1 MKFFFVKPAQPDYS
15 RLPFDDI
22 AVPVNWR
29 RPLMVAITA
38 GLTALLHGVVFI
50 WYLNRPAPPA
60 ITEAVPLPS
69 IDIALA
75 APNAGVPDK
84 PVAPPSPP
92 KPVVQPKPENKPKP
106 KPKVKPK
113 PVKQKAKSEI
123 KKPVVKPETKPV
135 ETAPAV
141 PQQAVAPPSPPA
153 AVTPPAN
160 AQANRHAQRSPVGSD
175 TPAHANA
182 DYLSNPKPAYP
193 RIARQRHWEGR
204 VVLRV
209 FVTADG
215 RCGDLSV
222 YRGSGHDALDESAI
236 AAVRNW
242 RFVPGKRGGVAVASW
257 VNVPIEFAL
266 E

>member
-1 MKFFFVKPAQPDYS
+1 MKFFFVKPAQPDYAH
-15 RLPFDDI
+15 LPFEDI
-22 AVPVNWR
+22 AVPVNWQR
-29 RPLMVAITA
+29 SLVVAITA
-38 GLTALLHGVVFI
+38 ALTALLHGVVLT
-50 WYLNRPAPPA
+50 WYLNRPAPEA
-60 ITEAVPLPS
+60 VTEAIPLPS

-84 PVAPPSPP
+84 ALAPPMPP
-92 KPVVQPKPENKPKP
+92 KPAVKPPEKKI

-113 PVKQKAKSEI
+113 PKPVKQTKAK
-123 KKPVVKPETKPV
+123 PVAKPEPKPV
-135 ETAPAV
+135 ETEQQSVSPAPVSQPAPIAPA
-141 PQQAVAPPSPPA
+141 ATAH
-153 AVTPPAN
+153 AN
-160 AQANRHAQRSPVGSD
+160 SHAQRSPVGSD

-182 DYLSNPKPAYP
+182 NYLNNPKPAYP

-222 YRGSGHDALDESAI
+222 YRSSGHDTLDESAM

-242 RFVPGKRGGVAVASW
+242 RFVPGKRGGTAVASW

>member
-15 RLPFDDI
+15 RLPFEDI
-22 AVPVNWR
+22 AVPVNWQR
-29 RPLMVAITA
+29 SLVVAITA
-38 GLTALLHGVVFI
+38 ALTALLHGVVLT
-50 WYLNRPAPPA
+50 WYLNRPAPEA
-60 ITEAVPLPS
+60 ETEAIPLPS

-92 KPVVQPKPENKPKP
+92 KPAVKPPEKKT

-113 PVKQKAKSEI
+113 PKPIKKAKANSEI
-123 KKPVVKPETKPV
+123 KKPVAKPEPKPA
-135 ETAPAV
+135 ETVQQSVSPAPTAAIQ
-141 PQQAVAPPSPPA
+141 PAP
-153 AVTPPAN
+153 VTSAAN
-160 AQANRHAQRSPVGSD
+160 AHANSHAQRSPVGSD

-193 RIARQRHWEGR
+193 RIARQRHWEGS

-215 RCGDLSV
+215 RCGDLSI
-222 YRGSGHDALDESAI
+222 YRSSGHDTLDESAM

-242 RFVPGKRGGVAVASW
+242 RFVPGKRGGTAVASW